1 MDNKQIAAAVD
12 EFVSLYQQLGIED
25 YPQRNR
31 RCGYDPQLWF
41 C

>member
-1 MDNKQIAAAVD
+1 MDNKQIAAVVD
-12 EFVSLYQQLGIED
+12 EIVSLYQQFGSED

-31 RCGYDPQLWF
+31 RCGDDPQLWF